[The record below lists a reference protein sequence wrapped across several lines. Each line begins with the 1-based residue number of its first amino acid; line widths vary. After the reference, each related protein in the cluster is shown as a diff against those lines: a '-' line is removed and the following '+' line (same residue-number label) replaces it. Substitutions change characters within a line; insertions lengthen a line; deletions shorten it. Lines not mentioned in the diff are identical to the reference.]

1 MSCSAPQRVTV
12 DYFKGLSALSR
23 EHDLP
28 FNIHILETQLQ
39 RVLGEEKF
47 GKSLVR
53 YVHDLGLLDERMMVI
68 HAIWIDDADI
78 ELLARSGCTVAHNP
92 VCNLRLGSGVMPFRA
107 LRNAGVPICLG
118 TDEMNTDDSVNL
130 WFVAKTAALL
140 HTLATPEWREW
151 PQPRG
156 DPARTDAR
164 RSARAATRGRSG
176 QLAVGC
182 AADLV
187 LLDLDTVSFTPLND
201 LAPPARSL

>member
-12 DYFKGLSALSR
+12 DYFEGLSALSR
-23 EHDLP
+23 QHDLP

-68 HAIWIDDADI
+68 HAIWIDEADI

-107 LRNAGVPICLG
+107 LAQR
-118 TDEMNTDDSVNL
+118 
-130 WFVAKTAALL
+130 
-140 HTLATPEWREW
+140 
-151 PQPRG
+151 
-156 DPARTDAR
+156 R
-164 RSARAATRGRSG
+164 RSHLPRAPTR
-176 QLAVGC
+176 
-182 AADLV
+182 
-187 LLDLDTVSFTPLND
+187 
-201 LAPPARSL
+201 